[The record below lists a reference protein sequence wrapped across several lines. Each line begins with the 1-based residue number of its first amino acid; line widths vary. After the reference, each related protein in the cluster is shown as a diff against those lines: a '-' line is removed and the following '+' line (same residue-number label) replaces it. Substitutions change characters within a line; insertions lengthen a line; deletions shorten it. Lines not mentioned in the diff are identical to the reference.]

1 MGYDQTA
8 PKRAVNM
15 TLNADLV
22 RRARAMTPNLSDTVE
37 TLLAAY
43 IADAD
48 ARNAARD
55 QQINAHIAASDAFIA
70 RYGTLANEFGTL

>member
-1 MGYDQTA
+1 VGYDQTA